1 MSGNP
6 ETYVGKE
13 LRGVFAPR
21 SGVVSAGQT
30 TVVYEVVRFVGAG
43 KFAWVYEA
51 RASQGGPSAPRVA
64 VKLLY
69 RDDVQAVR
77 RFHRETKVMRELPP
91 HPNCVAYKGHGA
103 VDKRPWV
110 AMEFVDGFTLSA
122 VLRSGRPIPERAA
135 CTLMAQLCDGFEGLH
150 RLGLTHRDITPDNIM
165 ITQADRQVKL
175 MDFGLVQDS
184 QGLLQLYEQ
193 VDILDGKDFLDDLD
207 AGLIAGTPEFMAPE
221 QILDPHERDRA
232 RQKTDTTADVFAL
245 GTIFYQLLSGTQ
257 LFPYERGARGA
268 SGKQALINYLDW
280 RVRMRDEDIA
290 CPPSVGA
297 ELWSI
302 VRKSLA
308 REPKQ
313 RQRDAMELGAD
324 VRFFLE
330 TGQGVLEDDLS
341 ATIATEF
348 DASRMKSAI
357 ISMST
362 GDFQSITQAAAD
374 AHAKKIGALPELQL
388 TGRTGQGHA
397 PSVTAAAAPPPL
409 PPSPPPRMSPPD
421 APLNGREP
429 ITTPTEAPKP
439 NTQSQGR
446 PIVAHP
452 GLRPAGAAASGPIA
466 DTADTDPEQPSPSRR
481 QAPSTSFPDGAH
493 DASAGAPTARGPSK
507 SLLVAIGVAFVGIGV
522 VLAIILSGG

>member
-1 MSGNP
+1 MASNA
-6 ETYVGKE
+6 ETYVGHE
-13 LRGVFAPR
+13 LKGVFAPP
-21 SGVVSAGQT
+21 SAAGRAPER
-30 TVVYEVVRFVGAG
+30 TVAYEIVRFVGAG

-51 RASQGGPSAPRVA
+51 KTRTTPPARVA

-77 RFHRETKVMRELPP
+77 RFHRETKVMRQLPA
-91 HPNCVAYKGHGA
+91 HPNCVAYKGHGSHE
-103 VDKRPWV
+103 KRPWV
-110 AMEFVDGFTLSA
+110 AMDFVDGFTLSA
-122 VLRSGRPIPERAA
+122 VLKAGRPIPERAA

-175 MDFGLVQDS
+175 MDFGLVLDS

-221 QILDPHERDRA
+221 QILDPHEKERH

-245 GTIFYQLLSGTQ
+245 GTIFYQLLSGQQ

-268 SGKQALINYLDW
+268 TGKQALINYLDW
-280 RVRMRDEDIA
+280 RVRFRDDDI
-290 CPPSVGA
+290 PLPDHIEA

-313 RQRDAMELGAD
+313 RQRDATELGAD
-324 VRFFLE
+324 LRFFLE

-348 DASRMKSAI
+348 DARSMKSAMI
-357 ISMST
+357 GMST
-362 GDFQSITQAAAD
+362 GEFSTITQAAA
-374 AHAKKIGALPELQL
+374 ASAMPEL
-388 TGRTGQGHA
+388 
-397 PSVTAAAAPPPL
+397 SL
-409 PPSPPPRMSPPD
+409 PARAPSPPPTPPSSPPPRG
-421 APLNGREP
+421 APTRADPLGP
-429 ITTPTEAPKP
+429 AQQGAPTTPGGPPDVTLTREA
-439 NTQSQGR
+439 
-446 PIVAHP
+446 
-452 GLRPAGAAASGPIA
+452 
-466 DTADTDPEQPSPSRR
+466 
-481 QAPSTSFPDGAH
+481 
-493 DASAGAPTARGPSK
+493 APTARPTVANPALRPATPVTPPAEPADAPPARPSRV
-507 SLLVAIGVAFVGIGV
+507 LLISIGVAFVGIGIA
-522 VLAIILSGG
+522 LAVILSRG

>member
-1 MSGNP
+1 MPGNP

-13 LRGVFAPR
+13 LRGVLSPPSNAARNEP
-21 SGVVSAGQT
+21 T
-30 TVVYEVVRFVGAG
+30 TVVYELMRFVGAG

-51 RASQGGPSAPRVA
+51 RAKPPAPGVAPHTTQRVA

-77 RFHRETKVMRELPP
+77 RFHRETKVMRQLPP
-91 HPNCVAYKGHGA
+91 HPNCVAYKGHGTI
-103 VDKRPWV
+103 DKHPWV
-110 AMEFVDGFTLSA
+110 AMDFVDGFTLAA
-122 VLRSGRPIPERAA
+122 VLRAGRAIPERAA

-175 MDFGLVQDS
+175 MDFGLVLDS

-221 QILDPHERDRA
+221 QILDPHEKDRA

-245 GTIFYQLLSGTQ
+245 GTIFYQLLSGQQ

-268 SGKQALINYLDW
+268 TGKQALINYLDY
-280 RVRMRDEDIA
+280 RVRFRDEDLQ
-290 CPPSVGA
+290 CPPPIGA

-313 RQRDAMELGAD
+313 RQRDATELGAD
-324 VRFFLE
+324 LRFFLE

-341 ATIATEF
+341 ATIAQEF
-348 DASRMKSAI
+348 DARGMKSA
-357 ISMST
+357 MPHLST
-362 GDFQSITQAAAD
+362 GEFSTITQAAAD
-374 AHAKKIGALPELQL
+374 AHAQAMPPLTL
-388 TGRTGQGHA
+388 TGRGKPTDK
-397 PSVTAAAAPPPL
+397 PAAPPPL
-409 PPSPPPRMSPPD
+409 PGAAPPPPSPPLPALSKAGPD
-421 APLNGREP
+421 APLSMREP
-429 ITTPTEAPKP
+429 ITSPPDG
-439 NTQSQGR
+439 TQSPVLKR
-446 PIVAHP
+446 AKVANP
-452 GLRPAGAAASGPIA
+452 ALRPTSSSDQLAV
-466 DTADTDPEQPSPSRR
+466 TTPESISPR
-481 QAPSTSFPDGAH
+481 
-493 DASAGAPTARGPSK
+493 ARPNRT
-507 SLLVAIGVAFVGIGV
+507 LLIAIGVACVGIGV
-522 VLAIILSGG
+522 ALAILLSRG

>member
-1 MSGNP
+1 MPGNA
-6 ETYVGKE
+6 ETYVGIE
-13 LRGVFAPR
+13 LKGVFAPP
-21 SGVVSAGQT
+21 SGVARAAQS
-30 TVVYEVVRFVGAG
+30 TVTYEILRFVGAG

-51 RASQGGPSAPRVA
+51 RARTAPNAAPVRVA

-77 RFHRETKVMRELPP
+77 RFQRETKVMRQLPA
-91 HPNCVAYKGHGA
+91 HPNCVAYKGHGTH
-103 VDKRPWV
+103 DKRPWV
-110 AMEFVDGFTLSA
+110 AMDFVDGFTLSA

-175 MDFGLVQDS
+175 MDFGLVLDS

-221 QILDPHERDRA
+221 QILDPHEKDRL

-268 SGKQALINYLDW
+268 TGKQALINYLDW
-280 RVRMRDEDIA
+280 RVRFRDEDIPLHDA
-290 CPPSVGA
+290 IGA

-313 RQRDAMELGAD
+313 RQRDATELGAD
-324 VRFFLE
+324 LRFFLE

-341 ATIATEF
+341 ATIAQEF
-348 DASRMKSAI
+348 DARQMKSGI
-357 ISMST
+357 LSMST
-362 GDFQSITQAAAD
+362 GEFNTITQAAAE
-374 AHAKKIGALPELQL
+374 ANQMPSLSLPPRVPPPAAKPAGMPAIPQQSLPTVPTSQ
-388 TGRTGQGHA
+388 
-397 PSVTAAAAPPPL
+397 PSGIAAPIAQPV
-409 PPSPPPRMSPPD
+409 SKPPD
-421 APLNGREP
+421 APIAVREP
-429 ITTPTEAPKP
+429 VTTPNDNKPAP
-439 NTQSQGR
+439 QALR
-446 PIVAHP
+446 PKVANP
-452 GLRPAGAAASGPIA
+452 ALRPAGGPVTDEPA
-466 DTADTDPEQPSPSRR
+466 KSDTTPEQRAPGGRPSR
-481 QAPSTSFPDGAH
+481 
-493 DASAGAPTARGPSK
+493 
-507 SLLVAIGVAFVGIGV
+507 LLIAAIGVAFLGIGV
-522 VLAIILSGG
+522 ALAVILSRG